1 MVMTDT
7 LETFPDMM
15 DTHQVARYLRVKE
28 RKIYD
33 LLKDKRIPCV
43 RVTGKWLFPKVEIDV
58 WLKQNSDQGGASRRP
73 ERPPLLVAG
82 SHDPLLE
89 WAIRQ
94 VAGGLAMLPGTS
106 ADGLAKMAAGEAALA
121 GVHLR
126 ESDSDSYNVT
136 QVAEALAGHNVVLIR
151 WAGRRQG
158 LVVAPGNPLGLTGLA
173 DLMTRPARVVMRQP
187 GSGSRVLFEE
197 LVRAAGGDMARLTQA
212 DHPALTETE
221 VGLAILEGAADAGLA
236 VETVARTLRLGFV
249 PVMEERFDLVVHR
262 QAYFEPSVQALLTF
276 ARSSDFALK
285 AQALGGYDLTGLG
298 EVRWNAP

>member
-1 MVMTDT
+1 MT
-7 LETFPDMM
+7 ETPEIFPDMM

-43 RVTGKWLFPKVEIDV
+43 RVTGKWLFPKAEIDQ
-58 WLKQNSDQGGASRRP
+58 WLKQNADAGGAARKP
-73 ERPPLLVAG
+73 ERPPLVVAG

-126 ESDSDSYNVT
+126 DGDSGYNLS
-136 QVAEALAGHNVVLIR
+136 QVAEALTGHNVVLVR

-158 LVVAPGNPLGLTGLA
+158 LVVAPGNPLGLLGIGDLA
-173 DLMTRPARVVMRQP
+173 AKWARVVLRQH
-187 GSGSRVLFEE
+187 GSGSRSLFDSLLEAE
-197 LVRAAGGDMARLTQA
+197 GVDMVDIVQAA
-212 DHPALTETE
+212 HPALTETE

-249 PVMEERFDLVVHR
+249 PVLEERFDLVIHR
-262 QAYFEPSVQALLTF
+262 QAYFEPPVQALLAF
-276 ARSSDFALK
+276 CRSADFAQK
-285 AQALGGYDLTGLG
+285 AEALGGYDLSGLG

>member
-7 LETFPDMM
+7 PETFPDMM

-43 RVTGKWLFPKVEIDV
+43 RVTGKWLFPKAEIDV
-58 WLKQNSDQGGASRRP
+58 WLKQNSDQGGATRRP

-126 ESDSDSYNVT
+126 EADSDAYNVT

-173 DLMTRPARVVMRQP
+173 DLMTRRARVVMRQL
-187 GSGSRVLFEE
+187 GSGSRVLFEG
-197 LVRAAGGDMARLTQA
+197 LVRAAGGDVARLSQA

-276 ARSSDFALK
+276 ARSPDFSAK

>member
-1 MVMTDT
+1 MSEAP
-7 LETFPDMM
+7 ETFPDMM

-43 RVTGKWLFPKVEIDV
+43 RVTGKWLFPKVEIDQ
-58 WLKQNSDQGGASRRP
+58 WLKQNSDQGGAARRP
-73 ERPPLLVAG
+73 ERPPLVVAG

-94 VAGGLAMLPGTS
+94 VAGGLAVLPGTS
-106 ADGLAKMAAGEAALA
+106 ADGLAKMAVGEAALA

-126 ESDSDSYNVT
+126 DGETDTYNVA
-136 QVAEALAGHNVVLIR
+136 QVTEALAGHNVVLIR

-158 LVVAPGNPLGLTGLA
+158 LVVAPGNPLGLLGLG
-173 DLMTRPARVVMRQP
+173 DLAAKRARVVMRQP
-187 GSGSRVLFEE
+187 GSGSRALFEG
-197 LVRAAGGDMARLTQA
+197 LVGDGLSGLTVAA
-212 DHPALTETE
+212 HPALTETE
-221 VGLAILEGAADAGLA
+221 IGLAILEGAADAGLA

-249 PVMEERFDLVVHR
+249 PVLEERFDLVIHR
-262 QAYFEPSVQALLTF
+262 QAYFEPAVQALLAF
-276 ARSSDFALK
+276 ARSGDFAAK
-285 AQALGGYDLTGLG
+285 AQALGGYDLAGLG

>member
-1 MVMTDT
+1 MSDAP
-7 LETFPDMM
+7 ETFPDMM

-43 RVTGKWLFPKVEIDV
+43 RVTGKWLFPKAEIDV
-58 WLKQNSDQGGASRRP
+58 WLKQNTDQGGAGRRP
-73 ERPPLLVAG
+73 DRPPLVVAG

-94 VAGGLAMLPGTS
+94 VAGGLAVLPGTS

-126 ESDSDSYNVT
+126 EGDNYNVA
-136 QVAEALAGHNVVLIR
+136 QVAEVLAGHNVVLIR

-158 LVVAPGNPLGLTGLA
+158 LVVAPGNPLGLLGLA
-173 DLMTRPARVVMRQP
+173 DLAAKRARVVMRQP
-187 GSGSRVLFEE
+187 GSGSRALFDS
-197 LVRAAGGDMARLTQA
+197 LFQAAGGDPAQLVLA

-221 VGLAILEGAADAGLA
+221 IGLAILEGAADAGLA
-236 VETVARTLRLGFV
+236 VESVARSLRLGFV
-249 PVMEERFDLVVHR
+249 PVLEERFDLVIHR
-262 QAYFEPSVQALLTF
+262 QAYFEPPVQALLAF
-276 ARSSDFALK
+276 ARSSDFAAK
-285 AQALGGYDLTGLG
+285 AQALGGYDLSGLG
-298 EVRWNAP
+298 EVRWNAL

>member
-1 MVMTDT
+1 MTDSP
-7 LETFPDMM
+7 EIFPDMM

-43 RVTGKWLFPKVEIDV
+43 RVTGKWLFPKAEIDQ
-58 WLKQNSDQGGASRRP
+58 WLKQNADMGGASRRP
-73 ERPPLLVAG
+73 ERPPLVVAG

-94 VAGGLAMLPGTS
+94 VAGGLAVLPGTS
-106 ADGLAKMAAGEAALA
+106 ADGLAKMAAGEAAVA

-126 ESDSDSYNVT
+126 DGDSGTYNVA
-136 QVAEALAGHNVVLIR
+136 QVAEALAGHNVVLVR

-158 LVVAPGNPLGLTGLA
+158 LVVAPGNPLGLLGIGDLA
-173 DLMTRPARVVMRQP
+173 SKWARVVMRQP
-187 GSGSRVLFEE
+187 GSGSRALFEG
-197 LVRAAGGDMARLTQA
+197 LLAAEGVDMVDIVVAP
-212 DHPALTETE
+212 HPALTETE

-249 PVMEERFDLVVHR
+249 PVVEERFDLVIHR
-262 QAYFEPSVQALLTF
+262 QAYFEPPVQALLSF
-276 ARSSDFALK
+276 FRSSDFALK
-285 AQALGGYDLTGLG
+285 AESLGGYDLQGLG
-298 EVRWNAP
+298 EVRWNAS

>member
-1 MVMTDT
+1 MSDAP
-7 LETFPDMM
+7 ETFPDMM

-43 RVTGKWLFPKVEIDV
+43 RVTGKWLFPKAEIDV
-58 WLKQNSDQGGASRRP
+58 WLKQNSDQGGAGRRP
-73 ERPPLLVAG
+73 ERPPLVVAG

-126 ESDSDSYNVT
+126 DGDNYNVA

-158 LVVAPGNPLGLTGLA
+158 LVVAPGNPLGLLGLG
-173 DLMTRPARVVMRQP
+173 DLVTKRARVVMRQP
-187 GSGSRVLFEE
+187 GSGSRALFDS
-197 LVRAAGGDMARLTQA
+197 LFHAAGGDPAQLVLA

-221 VGLAILEGAADAGLA
+221 IGLAILEGAADAGLA
-236 VETVARTLRLGFV
+236 VESVARSLRLGFV
-249 PVMEERFDLVVHR
+249 PVMEERFDLVIHR
-262 QAYFEPSVQALLTF
+262 QAYFEPPVQALLAF
-276 ARSSDFALK
+276 ARSPDFAAK
-285 AQALGGYDLTGLG
+285 AQSLGGYDLSGLG

>member
-1 MVMTDT
+1 MNDT
-7 LETFPDMM
+7 PETFPDMM

-43 RVTGKWLFPKVEIDV
+43 RVTGKWLFPKAEIDV
-58 WLKQNSDQGGASRRP
+58 WLKQNSEQGGTARRP
-73 ERPPLLVAG
+73 ERPPLVVAG

-126 ESDSDSYNVT
+126 EAESDSYNIA
-136 QVAEALAGHNVVLIR
+136 QVAEALTGHNVVLIR

-158 LVVAPGNPLGLTGLA
+158 LVVAPGNPLGLTGLS
-173 DLMTRPARVVMRQP
+173 DLARKRARVVMRQP
-187 GSGSRVLFEE
+187 GSGSRVLFEG
-197 LVRAAGGDMARLTQA
+197 LLRAAGSEQDALTVA
-212 DHPALTETE
+212 SHPALTETE
-221 VGLAILEGAADAGLA
+221 VGLAILEGAADTGLA

-249 PVMEERFDLVVHR
+249 PVLEERFDLVVHR
-262 QAYFEPSVQALLTF
+262 QAYFEPSVQALLSF
-276 ARSSDFALK
+276 ARSPDFAAK
-285 AQALGGYDLTGLG
+285 AQSLGGYDLTGLG